1 MDEIL
6 HMRVD
11 ACTSAHR
18 HGTVGKCSLPRII
31 VYRVCRGRFFYILP
45 PPDCSDSNKMK
56 QRIEFENKL
65 FS

>member
-1 MDEIL
+1 MHALL
-6 HMRVD
+6 HIGM
-11 ACTSAHR
+11 ALLGSAVFPELLST
-18 HGTVGKCSLPRII
+18 GFAVAD
-31 VYRVCRGRFFYILP
+31 FFYILP

>member
-1 MDEIL
+1 MAL
-6 HMRVD
+6 LG
-11 ACTSAHR
+11 SAVFPELLST
-18 HGTVGKCSLPRII
+18 GFAVAD
-31 VYRVCRGRFFYILP
+31 FFYILP